1 MDVLAA
7 ILAIM
12 GGSILILLKV
22 NKRLRTKNKLKD
34 LEIEDV
40 KLESDQ
46 KNIEKEKGRLKELL
60 KKIQVEE
67 ENLNDSE
74 IEEFWNNKKR
84 K

>member
-1 MDVLAA
+1 MEILAAVLAF
-7 ILAIM
+7 M

-40 KLESDQ
+40 KLESEQ
-46 KNIEKEKGRLKELL
+46 NNIKKDKAKLKESL
-60 KKIQVEE
+60 KQVSVEVE
-67 ENLNDSE
+67 DLDDGE
-74 IEEFWNNKKR
+74 IEEFWNSKKR

>member
-1 MDVLAA
+1 MDILAA

-12 GGSILILLKV
+12 GGSIVILLKV

-46 KNIEKEKGRLKELL
+46 KNIEKEKSRLKELL
-60 KKIQVEE
+60 KKIKVEE